1 MTGRCRGTQTGQA
14 RNTQIDG
21 AEQVHLVLVQ
31 DEAELYHTAVRKKDR
46 DTARRGAGW
55 ARGKRPDWRQVA
67 AAAAAGS
74 KLGCRR
80 GIAAAAALAAVV
92 VADDG
97 TVGGGARG
105 AERAREIDPDHLTG
119 LQPGDSENERQL
131 RQTAPT
137 GAGARHATK
146 CMSPK
151 PSQRR
156 QRPGNKTHPQHAD
169 DAADVHV
176 HGILLLAL
184 LIFFL
189 FLLLADSTTVVKEK
203 RKKVARG
210 RKGRDRG
217 GAPPAR
223 Q

>member
-1 MTGRCRGTQTGQA
+1 MLHHISTHQPPRRHDGTMQGHADRTGAQHTDRRSRA
-14 RNTQIDG
+14 G
-21 AEQVHLVLVQ
+21 AFS
-31 DEAELYHTAVRKKDR
+31 TS
-46 DTARRGAGW
+46 TRRGGALPHCSPEKGSRHG
-55 ARGKRPDWRQVA
+55 AAWRRLGPRK
-67 AAAAAGS
+67 AAGS
-74 KLGCRR
+74 KWGCRR

-169 DAADVHV
+169 DADDVHV

-184 LIFFL
+184 LIFFY
-189 FLLLADSTTVVKEK
+189 FCY
-203 RKKVARG
+203 
-210 RKGRDRG
+210 
-217 GAPPAR
+217 
-223 Q
+223 